1 MRTIILIFLFILP
14 FISIAQFPE
23 ILNRY
28 KKNET
33 PTYDEVIEFYQGL
46 DNAYSSAKLIEMG
59 ESDYGKPI
67 YVFLIYPNT
76 KNYEIKDFSKETVI
90 LINNAIHP
98 GESCGVDASMS
109 FAFNTLF
116 EMKYGDSKNDL
127 VYAIIPI
134 YNVGGAH
141 NRGTNSRANQMGPRE
156 HGFRGN
162 ARNLDLNRDFIKAD
176 SKNAFTFM
184 KIFQWLKPSLLIDT
198 HTSNGA
204 DYQYTM
210 TLITSQPDKMNKVLR
225 DFTREKLV
233 PYIYQDMAE
242 SQDTITP
249 YVNSIGKTPDTGIK
263 DYLETPRYST
273 GYAALFN
280 CISFVTEA
288 HMLKPYKDRVES
300 TKRILYSI
308 TSFVDRNRAEIKAL
322 KEKADAI
329 TANDLG
335 ANLQFEL
342 DTTKFQNIQ
351 FRGYEYEFLPSI
363 LTSEKRLKYYSNKP
377 KTYNIKYFDRY
388 KSVLYRTKPKYFLIP
403 KQWHHVIHRLQ
414 SNNIEMIEI
423 DKDTSIKV
431 EGHYIQ
437 DYQTVK
443 NPYEG
448 HYMHYDVKIESSI
461 FEYEGKK
468 GDVLIPMGTSNDY
481 FLMSVLEPDATD
493 SYFAWN
499 FFDEIL
505 GRKEYFSPYVF
516 EEKAIEILER
526 NPELKKKYEAKVK
539 DMNSRWEKLDYI
551 YRHSGMYEKT
561 HNLYPVFRVGE

>member
-1 MRTIILIFLFILP
+1 MKI
-14 FISIAQFPE
+14 ISIIVTLFGALHLFSQEPE
-23 ILNRY
+23 ILNLY
-28 KKNET
+28 KKGET
-33 PTYDEVIEFYQGL
+33 PTYDQVIDFYKNLEQK
-46 DNAYSSAKLIEMG
+46 YSSAKLVEMG

-76 KNYEIKDFSKETVI
+76 KRYVINDFSKETVV

-98 GESCGVDASMS
+98 GESCGVDACMS
-109 FAFNTLF
+109 FANSILF
-116 EMKYGDSKNDL
+116 EMKYAKSKNDL

-141 NRGTNSRANQMGPRE
+141 NRGSVSRANQMGPKE

-162 ARNLDLNRDFIKAD
+162 ARNLDLNRDFVKAD

-184 KIFQWLKPSLLIDT
+184 KIFQWLDPSVFIDT

-225 DFTREKLV
+225 DFTREKFV
-233 PYIYQDMAE
+233 PFIYKDME
-242 SQDTITP
+242 QKEDTITP
-249 YVNSIGKTPDTGIK
+249 YVNSIGRTPDTGIQ

-273 GYAALFN
+273 GYATLFN

-300 TKRILYSI
+300 TKNILYTISE
-308 TSFVDRNRAEIKAL
+308 FVRINSKEIKAL
-322 KEKADAI
+322 KEKANDI
-329 TANDLG
+329 TANSLGSDLK
-335 ANLQFEL
+335 FEL
-342 DTTKFQNIQ
+342 DTTKYQKMT
-351 FRGYEYEFLPSI
+351 FRGYEYELVPSI

-377 KTYNIKYFDRY
+377 KNYEIKYYDHY
-388 KSVLYRTKPKYFLIP
+388 KSSLFRSKPKYYLIP
-403 KQWHHVIHRLQ
+403 GQWHHVIHRLK
-414 SNNIEMIEI
+414 SNEI
-423 DKDTSIKV
+423 KMVEIQKDTSIKV

-437 DYQTVK
+437 DYKTL
-443 NPYEG
+443 NRPFEA
-448 HYMHYDVKIESSI
+448 HYLHYDIELETVQ
-461 FEYEGKK
+461 FEYHAKK
-468 GDVLIPMGTSNDY
+468 GDLLIPMNTAKDY

-526 NPELKKKYEAKVK
+526 NPELKKKYEEKVSQFG
-539 DMNSRWEKLDYI
+539 SRWEKLDYI
-551 YRHSGMYEKT
+551 YRNSGMYEKS
-561 HNLYPVFRVGE
+561 HNLYPVFRIL